1 MSLPD
6 FQAIRIKQ
14 DKRVFYCYNTSI
26 YNEEIT
32 TILFYVPTIK
42 TKEDTKLSKPGN
54 LRNSS
59 KQNRIFI
66 CSSQPQTSQILKKS
80 EDIKNLEPNSLH

>member
-6 FQAIRIKQ
+6 FQAISIKQ
-14 DKRVFYCYNTSI
+14 DERVFYYDTSI

-32 TILFYVPTIK
+32 TILFYIPTIK
-42 TKEDTKLSKPGN
+42 TKKDTKLSKLGN

-59 KQNRIFI
+59 KQKRIFI
-66 CSSQPQTSQILKKS
+66 CFSQPQTSQILKKS
-80 EDIKNLEPNSLH
+80 DSIKNLEPNSLL